1 MFAEKPARGA
11 ILFRAPPVGERVK
24 IGPGVGDSS
33 HMEDLLEEG
42 KRLRRTGAREMR
54 ELGGVMGYDRNG
66 GRKGTILAL
75 GGIEENGKT
84 LLRGKLE
91 KIKTLVGKR

>member
-1 MFAEKPARGA
+1 
-11 ILFRAPPVGERVK
+11 
-24 IGPGVGDSS
+24 
-33 HMEDLLEEG
+33 MEELLEEG
-42 KRLRRTGAREMR
+42 KRLRRTGARDMG

-66 GRKGTILAL
+66 GRKGTVLAL

-91 KIKTLVGKR
+91 K